1 MGSFTIYCAGCA
13 GPFTRPSLG
22 SLSRKALAR
31 RRRRVQRKLEAGY
44 YDGEDEEDDEEDD
57 EEEGEEDD
65 EEEEDEDEDWS
76 YDPEIL
82 TEDHLNWLEYL
93 VCLGFDRR

>member
-22 SLSRKALAR
+22 SMSRKALAR
-31 RRRRVQRKLEAGY
+31 RQRRVKRKLETGHS
-44 YDGEDEEDDEEDD
+44 DGEDEEGDEEGDEERDEERD
-57 EEEGEEDD
+57 EEEI
-65 EEEEDEDEDWS
+65 DEDLS
-76 YDPEIL
+76 YNPEIF

-93 VCLGFDRR
+93 VCLGFDEQ